1 MSNEELAVA
10 IQNGDI
16 GYTETLWRNV
26 KRFVAMLAFR
36 FYGRFQSRCK
46 QSGITNEDLMQ
57 VGFIALMDAVKDFNP
72 ATGYKFLTYLKL
84 QCKRHFYLTLG
95 LHTKREANDPIR
107 NFNSLNEPL
116 KADSEDS
123 ERIDFISDPESEAP
137 FEDVIDTIWRQDL
150 REAEEKA
157 LQLLNPR
164 QADIVRRHYFEAKSL
179 LQIAEDDGIVYESV
193 RQIEKKAIKRLQSKD
208 CLEILK
214 PFHDDEYITLGLRG
228 TSFTAFKNRGSSTE
242 RAVELLEIQ
251 RYKNLR
257 EQVRQDAEELWMLVN
272 TMNTWREE
280 VKSSGSV

>member
-10 IQNGDI
+10 IQNGES
-16 GYTETLWRNV
+16 GYTEKLWRNV

-57 VGFIALMDAVKDFNP
+57 VGFIALMDAVKSFNP
-72 ATGYKFLTYLKL
+72 ATGYTFLTYLGV
-84 QCKRHFYLTLG
+84 QCKRHFWLTLG

-123 ERIDFISDPESEAP
+123 ERIDFISDPESETP
-137 FEDVIDTIWRQDL
+137 FEDVIEKVWRQDL

-157 LQLLNPR
+157 LQLISPR

-179 LQIAEDDGIVYESV
+179 FQIAEDDGIVYESA
-193 RQIEKKAIKRLQSKD
+193 RQIEKKAIERLRSKE

-214 PFHDDEYITLGLRG
+214 PFHDDEYMMLGLRG
-228 TSFTAFKNRGSSTE
+228 TGFTAFKNRGSSTE
-242 RAVELLEIQ
+242 RAAELLEIQ
-251 RYKNLR
+251 RYKDQR
-257 EQVRQDAEELWMLVN
+257 AQARQDAEELWMLVN
-272 TMNTWREE
+272 TMNAWREE
-280 VKSSGSV
+280 AKSSGSV